1 MSQMLLD
8 EIVIN
13 NKYLRINSNVDEL
26 VKSIEK
32 LGLINPLIVNKK
44 NELLAGG
51 RRYSAAKKLGLE
63 KVPVIVVNKNSLE
76 EELISLDENLMRAAL
91 DDVEFESCLRRA
103 KEVYEELNPNAK
115 TFKEE
120 REDLTADISEK
131 EPSFCEYFAERTK
144 ISPNIIAKAIE
155 RDMHSSPKVKKMRA
169 QKELN
174 TSQANHLIK
183 LSKKDQE
190 EILPYVASAPKP
202 KIKDIVKGVIEVGV
216 EKTIEEIDNTPEIAN
231 DFYDLM
237 NSCKRVKRIGAR
249 IIAEQ
254 LDLEG
259 DEVSDILKQVTEAK
273 KVLNEILSKYQE

>member
-26 VKSIEK
+26 VKSIEQI
-32 LGLINPLIVNKK
+32 GLIHPLIVNKK

-63 KVPVIVVNKNSLE
+63 KVPVTILNKNSLE
-76 EELISLDENLMRAAL
+76 EELISLDENLMRVSL
-91 DDVEFESCLRRA
+91 DDLEFESSLRRA

-115 TFKEE
+115 TFKQE
-120 REDLTADISEK
+120 RIDVTDDVSNK
-131 EPSFCEYFAERTK
+131 DPSFCEYYSERTK
-144 ISPNIIAKAIE
+144 LSPNNIARAIE
-155 RDMHSSPKVKKMRA
+155 RDMQSSPKIKKMRA

-174 TSQANHLIK
+174 TSQTNHLIK

-190 EILPYVASAPKP
+190 EILPYVVTAPKP
-202 KIKDIVKGVIEVGV
+202 KLKDIVKGIIEVGV
-216 EKTIEEIDNTPEIAN
+216 EKTIEEIENTPEIAN
-231 DFYDLM
+231 DFYDLK
-237 NSCKRVKRIGAR
+237 NCCKRVKKIGAK

-259 DEVSDILKQVTEAK
+259 DEVTDILKQVAEAK
-273 KVLNEILSKYQE
+273 KVLNEILSKYQ